1 MNTNNHN
8 NEKKNTITRRMK
20 IAHNSLPETDMKAHM
35 EPMWHKLADI
45 RSKMLVEK
53 ERQLEERG
61 IQLEIKEKSEAQGRE
76 FFTQE
81 REFFTQEREFFT
93 QERES
98 FKREKESVEREKKL
112 MEEEFQV
119 QRELLEIYYGYPTQ
133 KNKPGIKYDDT
144 IDIEPEDEK
153 G

>member
-8 NEKKNTITRRMK
+8 NEKKNIITRRMK

-35 EPMWHKLADI
+35 EPMWRKLANI
-45 RSKMLVEK
+45 RSEMLVEK
-53 ERQLEERG
+53 KKQLEERG
-61 IQLEIKEKSEAQGRE
+61 IQLEIKEKSEA
-76 FFTQE
+76 
-81 REFFTQEREFFT
+81 QEREFFT

-153 G
+153 D

>member
-35 EPMWHKLADI
+35 EPKWCELANI
-45 RSKMLVEK
+45 RSEMLVEK
-53 ERQLEERG
+53 EKQLEERG
-61 IQLEIKEKSEAQGRE
+61 IQLEIKEKSEAQ
-76 FFTQE
+76 Q
-81 REFFTQEREFFT
+81 Q
-93 QERES
+93 
-98 FKREKESVEREKKL
+98 ESVEREKKL

-153 G
+153 D

>member
-20 IAHNSLPETDMKAHM
+20 IAHNSLPETDRKAHM
-35 EPMWHKLADI
+35 EPKWRELADI
-45 RSKMLVEK
+45 RSKMFAESK
-53 ERQLEERG
+53 KQLKERG
-61 IQLEIKEKSEAQGRE
+61 IQLKEKSKAQ
-76 FFTQE
+76 Q
-81 REFFTQEREFFT
+81 Q
-93 QERES
+93 ES
-98 FKREKESVEREKKL
+98 FEREKEL

-153 G
+153 D

>member
-20 IAHNSLPETDMKAHM
+20 IAHNSLPETDRKAHM
-35 EPMWHKLADI
+35 EPKWRELADI
-45 RSKMLVEK
+45 RSKMFAESK
-53 ERQLEERG
+53 KQLKERG
-61 IQLEIKEKSEAQGRE
+61 IQLKEKSKAQ
-76 FFTQE
+76 Q
-81 REFFTQEREFFT
+81 Q
-93 QERES
+93 ES
-98 FKREKESVEREKKL
+98 FEREKEL

-144 IDIEPEDEK
+144 INIEPEDEK
-153 G
+153 D

>member
-20 IAHNSLPETDMKAHM
+20 IAHNSLPETDRKAHM
-35 EPMWHKLADI
+35 EPKWRELADI
-45 RSKMLVEK
+45 RSKMFAESK
-53 ERQLEERG
+53 KQLKERG
-61 IQLEIKEKSEAQGRE
+61 IQLKEKSKAQ
-76 FFTQE
+76 Q
-81 REFFTQEREFFT
+81 Q
-93 QERES
+93 ES
-98 FKREKESVEREKKL
+98 FEREKEL

>member
-35 EPMWHKLADI
+35 EPKWHELANI
-45 RSKMLVEK
+45 RSEMLAEK
-53 ERQLEERG
+53 EKQLEERG

-81 REFFTQEREFFT
+81 REFF
-93 QERES
+93 
-98 FKREKESVEREKKL
+98 KREKNLLKEKRNL
-112 MEEEFQV
+112 
-119 QRELLEIYYGYPTQ
+119 
-133 KNKPGIKYDDT
+133 
-144 IDIEPEDEK
+144 
-153 G
+153 

>member
-35 EPMWHKLADI
+35 EPKWRKLANI
-45 RSKMLVEK
+45 RSEMLVEK
-53 ERQLEERG
+53 EKQLEERG

-81 REFFTQEREFFT
+81 RE
-93 QERES
+93 S

-112 MEEEFQV
+112 MKEEFQV

-153 G
+153 D

>member
-1 MNTNNHN
+1 MNTNDKNKNASHLAQ
-8 NEKKNTITRRMK
+8 EMKKEHGGLVE
-20 IAHNSLPETDMKAHM
+20 ASM
-35 EPMWHKLADI
+35 EALMGSKCRKLADI
-45 RSKMLVEK
+45 RAKISDEK
-53 ERQLEERG
+53 EKQLEERD
-61 IQLEIKEKSEAQGRE
+61 IQLEIKEKSEAQG
-76 FFTQE
+76 
-81 REFFTQEREFFT
+81 REFFT

-112 MEEEFQV
+112 MQEEFQV

>member
-35 EPMWHKLADI
+35 EPKWRKLANI
-45 RSKMLVEK
+45 RSEMLVEK
-53 ERQLEERG
+53 EKQLEERG

-81 REFFTQEREFFT
+81 RE
-93 QERES
+93 S

-112 MEEEFQV
+112 IEEEFQV

-153 G
+153 D

>member
-35 EPMWHKLADI
+35 EPMWRKLANI
-45 RSKMLVEK
+45 RSEMLVEK
-53 ERQLEERG
+53 KKQLEERG
-61 IQLEIKEKSEAQGRE
+61 IQLEIKEKSEA
-76 FFTQE
+76 
-81 REFFTQEREFFT
+81 QEREFFT

-153 G
+153 D

>member
-1 MNTNNHN
+1 MNINNHN

-35 EPMWHKLADI
+35 EPKWRKLANI
-45 RSKMLVEK
+45 RSEMLVEK
-53 ERQLEERG
+53 EKQLEERG

-81 REFFTQEREFFT
+81 RE
-93 QERES
+93 S

-112 MEEEFQV
+112 MKEEFQV

-153 G
+153 E

>member
-1 MNTNNHN
+1 MNTNNYN

-61 IQLEIKEKSEAQGRE
+61 IQLEIKEKSEAQGRK
-76 FFTQE
+76 
-81 REFFTQEREFFT
+81 FFT

-153 G
+153 D

>member
-35 EPMWHKLADI
+35 EPKWRKLADI

-81 REFFTQEREFFT
+81 
-93 QERES
+93 
-98 FKREKESVEREKKL
+98 
-112 MEEEFQV
+112 
-119 QRELLEIYYGYPTQ
+119 
-133 KNKPGIKYDDT
+133 
-144 IDIEPEDEK
+144 
-153 G
+153 

>member
-35 EPMWHKLADI
+35 KPMWHKLANI
-45 RSKMLVEK
+45 RSEMLVEK
-53 ERQLEERG
+53 KKQLEERG
-61 IQLEIKEKSEAQGRE
+61 IQLEIKEKSEAQ
-76 FFTQE
+76 E
-81 REFFTQEREFFT
+81 REFFTQEREF
-93 QERES
+93 

-119 QRELLEIYYGYPTQ
+119 EREILEICYNNGYLPQ
-133 KNKPGIKYDDT
+133 KNKPKIEHDDT
-144 IDIEPEDEK
+144 IDIEPED
-153 G
+153 

>member
-35 EPMWHKLADI
+35 KPMWHKLANI
-45 RSKMLVEK
+45 RSEMLVEK
-53 ERQLEERG
+53 KKQLEERG
-61 IQLEIKEKSEAQGRE
+61 IQLEIKEKSEA
-76 FFTQE
+76 
-81 REFFTQEREFFT
+81 QEREFFT

-119 QRELLEIYYGYPTQ
+119 EREILEICYNNGYLPQ
-133 KNKPGIKYDDT
+133 KNKPKIEHDDT
-144 IDIEPEDEK
+144 IDIEPED
-153 G
+153 

>member
-8 NEKKNTITRRMK
+8 NEKKNIITRRMK

-35 EPMWHKLADI
+35 EPMWHKLANI
-45 RSKMLVEK
+45 RSEMLVEK
-53 ERQLEERG
+53 KKQLEERG
-61 IQLEIKEKSEAQGRE
+61 IQLEIKEKSEA
-76 FFTQE
+76 
-81 REFFTQEREFFT
+81 QEREFFT

-153 G
+153 D

>member
-8 NEKKNTITRRMK
+8 NEKKNIITRRMK

-35 EPMWHKLADI
+35 EPMWRKLANI
-45 RSKMLVEK
+45 RSEMLVEK
-53 ERQLEERG
+53 KKQLEERG
-61 IQLEIKEKSEAQGRE
+61 IQLEIKEKSEA
-76 FFTQE
+76 
-81 REFFTQEREFFT
+81 QEREFFT

-98 FKREKESVEREKKL
+98 FKREKESVKREKKL

-153 G
+153 D

>member
-35 EPMWHKLADI
+35 KPMWHKLANI
-45 RSKMLVEK
+45 RSEMLVEK
-53 ERQLEERG
+53 KKQLEERG
-61 IQLEIKEKSEAQGRE
+61 IQLEIKEKSEA
-76 FFTQE
+76 
-81 REFFTQEREFFT
+81 QEREFFT

-119 QRELLEIYYGYPTQ
+119 QRELLAIYYGYPTQ

-153 G
+153 D

>member
-35 EPMWHKLADI
+35 EPKWRELADI
-45 RSKMLVEK
+45 RSEMLVEK
-53 ERQLEERG
+53 EKQLEERG

-76 FFTQE
+76 FF
-81 REFFTQEREFFT
+81 
-93 QERES
+93 
-98 FKREKESVEREKKL
+98 KREKKSFEREKKL

-133 KNKPGIKYDDT
+133 KNKPEIKYDDT

-153 G
+153 D

>member
-8 NEKKNTITRRMK
+8 NEKKNIITRRMK

-35 EPMWHKLADI
+35 EPMWCKLTNI
-45 RSKMLVEK
+45 RSEMLVEK
-53 ERQLEERG
+53 KKQLEERG
-61 IQLEIKEKSEAQGRE
+61 IQLEIKEKSEA
-76 FFTQE
+76 
-81 REFFTQEREFFT
+81 QEREFFT

-153 G
+153 D

>member
-20 IAHNSLPETDMKAHM
+20 IAHNSLPEADMKAHM
-35 EPMWHKLADI
+35 EPKWRKLANI
-45 RSKMLVEK
+45 RSEMLVEK
-53 ERQLEERG
+53 EKQLEERG

-81 REFFTQEREFFT
+81 RE
-93 QERES
+93 S

-112 MEEEFQV
+112 MKEEFQV

-144 IDIEPEDEK
+144 IGIEPEDEK
-153 G
+153 E

>member
-35 EPMWHKLADI
+35 EPKWRKLANI
-45 RSKMLVEK
+45 RSEMLVEK
-53 ERQLEERG
+53 EKQLEERG

-81 REFFTQEREFFT
+81 RE
-93 QERES
+93 S

-112 MEEEFQV
+112 MKEEFQV

-153 G
+153 E

>member
-35 EPMWHKLADI
+35 KPMWHKLANI
-45 RSKMLVEK
+45 RSEMLVEK
-53 ERQLEERG
+53 KKQLEERG
-61 IQLEIKEKSEAQGRE
+61 IQLEIKEKSEA
-76 FFTQE
+76 QE

-119 QRELLEIYYGYPTQ
+119 EREILEICYNNGYLPQ
-133 KNKPGIKYDDT
+133 KNKPKIEHDDT

-153 G
+153 D

>member
-8 NEKKNTITRRMK
+8 NEKKNIITRRMK

-35 EPMWHKLADI
+35 EPKWRKLANI
-45 RSKMLVEK
+45 RSEMLVEK
-53 ERQLEERG
+53 KKQLEERG
-61 IQLEIKEKSEAQGRE
+61 IQLEIKEKSEAQ
-76 FFTQE
+76 E
-81 REFFTQEREFFT
+81 REFFTQE
-93 QERES
+93 QES

-153 G
+153 D

>member
-8 NEKKNTITRRMK
+8 NEKKNIITRRMK

-35 EPMWHKLADI
+35 EPMWRKLANI
-45 RSKMLVEK
+45 RSEMLVEK
-53 ERQLEERG
+53 KKQLEERG
-61 IQLEIKEKSEAQGRE
+61 IQLEIKEKSE
-76 FFTQE
+76 
-81 REFFTQEREFFT
+81 TQEREFFT

-112 MEEEFQV
+112 MKEEFQV

-133 KNKPGIKYDDT
+133 KK
-144 IDIEPEDEK
+144 
-153 G
+153 

>member
-1 MNTNNHN
+1 MNTNDKNKNASHLTQ
-8 NEKKNTITRRMK
+8 EMKKEHGGLVE
-20 IAHNSLPETDMKAHM
+20 ASM
-35 EPMWHKLADI
+35 EALMGSKCRKLADI
-45 RSKMLVEK
+45 RAKISDEK
-53 ERQLEERG
+53 EKQLEERD

-76 FFTQE
+76 FFTQG
-81 REFFTQEREFFT
+81 REFFT

-112 MEEEFQV
+112 MQEEFQV

-153 G
+153 D

>member
-35 EPMWHKLADI
+35 EPMWHKLANI
-45 RSKMLVEK
+45 RSEMLVEK
-53 ERQLEERG
+53 KKQLEERG
-61 IQLEIKEKSEAQGRE
+61 IQLEIKEKSE
-76 FFTQE
+76 TQE
-81 REFFTQEREFFT
+81 REFF
-93 QERES
+93 
-98 FKREKESVEREKKL
+98 KREKKSFEREKKL

-153 G
+153 D